1 MIFIHLHIYQ
11 EASYV
16 TFDMSVPRGTSFGL
30 YARRKA
36 LPTHTHYN
44 FMEVITGLRDQ
55 SPRSTRSIEVGM
67 TNFMFIILKAMVVLL
82 QLLILLVMCS
92 ILLFC
97 FAKKN
102 TTKGPRP
109 FSRAQRMLSGGSYHV
124 FTNIQETKLVY
135 EQLLFY

>member
-1 MIFIHLHIYQ
+1 MIDLHIYQ

-30 YARRKA
+30 YARRNA

-67 TNFMFIILKAMVVLL
+67 NNFMLILLKAMVVTL
-82 QLLILLVMCS
+82 QLIILLVMCS

-102 TTKGPRP
+102 ITKGPMP
-109 FSRAQRMLSGGSYHV
+109 FSRAQRMLSLGAVPCIS
-124 FTNIQETKLVY
+124 NNQETQLVY
-135 EQLLFY
+135 AQFLFY